1 MPDKTRSGMVVLHGN
16 NWQQYG
22 LQHAT
27 VGVPATPVYNAD
39 LRAPATPSNPAEK
52 TCQSEQVVHGLQ
64 VVKNELEHGLGD
76 LIEVPSSPDGESTAE
91 VAPCLQPADCCS
103 ESSESSCEESSSEDE
118 ATGAAGSSADKQ
130 LVPSL
135 PNSGWYINSTS
146 LVLHCLRDA
155 RSFRCGKPVTLK
167 YIKVRELNGYRCCRC
182 FNV

>member
-1 MPDKTRSGMVVLHGN
+1 MPDKTRSGMVALHGS

-39 LRAPATPSNPAEK
+39 LRAPVTPGNPTEK
-52 TCQSEQVVHGLQ
+52 TCQGEKLVHGFQ
-64 VVKNELEHGLGD
+64 VVKEEVEPGLGD
-76 LIEVPSSPDGESTAE
+76 LIEIPSSPDGEAGHE
-91 VAPCLQPADCCS
+91 VVPCLQPADCCS

-118 ATGAAGSSADKQ
+118 DAGAACSSDDKPR
-130 LVPSL
+130 VPSL
-135 PNSGWYINSTS
+135 PDAGWYVNSAS

-155 RSFRCGKPVTLK
+155 RSFRCGKPVTVK